1 MKFKMMATTIALLTN
16 LFGWAKV
23 PIKEGKLDLK
33 EDEDE
38 KLSKK
43 FGEQTAK
50 DIVDAI
56 NKEIDQV
63 QKANHEN
70 EDLAAAQKD
79 LEKIQAEVN
88 KVLEGTNLSDEEKA
102 AIVTADGQGIEGLTA
117 KLDAMQKANKRL
129 DSLVAKLIA
138 DPEGDSPEAIV
149 NRNFKN
155 SMEHSATH
163 LFGTGQKWDAFDK
176 RPWNQRLRDHG
187 MKATDFDEDST
198 IPLLQDDLKHF
209 VRENPQSLESMFN
222 DFEDLPAEWDRRSGV
237 VDRVADA
244 VVIAGEIVQGRA
256 KGWAPK
262 NKFKIAAEE
271 GRVFRKK
278 IDITF
283 SGYELQEI
291 ENTWIRSYNKEG
303 SSPWKMSFIGF
314 LLGELIKQQK
324 LDDRKAQINGIYVQ
338 SPEGYA
344 GAAVNSQDGLRY
356 LYWYYRDVAKKYRPF
371 TSSYGEPTK
380 ANIVD
385 YIKEMIESI
394 PEEERNE
401 QGMEI
406 ELSPEL
412 LSWYREKA
420 ATIYQVHRSSDEG
433 KLAYGLDYPID
444 YPNYKFQPL
453 KDFTKTKFVAI
464 TKSKNVQILDYKED
478 EKRKFTV
485 THDRRDTNIFAD
497 YRLGIRLKFVGTKL
511 SSGEPANFER
521 QVVWSNDVPVFDSSV
536 NVPVF
541 DDETGVIKVHYN
553 NMKVDKTW
561 TSDITEFE
569 GAAAGTII
577 RITGNTSLAGAKNV
591 KNGAK
596 ISLTADF
603 DLQSGGT
610 LTLYA
615 NADGTVKELK
625 RTTGPVTAE
634 AVGEFA
640 GTTLDA
646 NASDSFYYTGAADAT
661 MTEILNGHDGKTIK
675 IYGTETANVSL
686 TVADVDGNIDVS
698 ADAVLAT
705 KADFIELV
713 RVDGV
718 WTEVSRTI
726 AA

>member
-33 EDEDE
+33 EEEDQ

-56 NKEIDQV
+56 NKEIGQV
-63 QKANHEN
+63 QKANQDN
-70 EDLAAAQKD
+70 QDLAAAQKD

-102 AIVTADGQGIEGLTA
+102 AISKDDGNGVDGLTA
-117 KLDAMQKANKRL
+117 KLDALQKANQRL
-129 DSLVAKLIA
+129 DAMVSKLIN
-138 DPEGDSPEAIV
+138 DPEGDRPDAIV
-149 NRNFKN
+149 NRNN
-155 SMEHSATH
+155 NNMEHSATH

-187 MKATDFDEDST
+187 MKATDFNEDST

-209 VRENPQSLESMFN
+209 VRENPQALESMFN
-222 DFEDLPAEWDRRSGV
+222 DFEDLPSEWDRRSGV

-291 ENTWIRSYNKEG
+291 ENTWIRGYNKEG
-303 SSPWKMSFIGF
+303 SQPWKMSFIGF

-324 LDDRKAQINGIYVQ
+324 LDDRKAQINGIYVE
-338 SPEGYA
+338 SPEGFA

-356 LYWYYRDVAKKYRPF
+356 LYWYFRDVAKKYRPF
-371 TSSYGEPTK
+371 TSSLGEPTK

-385 YIKEMIESI
+385 YVKEMIESI
-394 PEEERNE
+394 PQEERNE

-406 ELSPEL
+406 QMSPEM

-453 KDFTKTKFVAI
+453 KDFTKTKFIAI
-464 TKSKNVQILDYKED
+464 TKSKNVQILDYKEN
-478 EKRKFTV
+478 EKRKFTI
-485 THDRRDTNIFAD
+485 THEKRDTNIFAD

-511 SSGEPANFER
+511 ASGEPANFER

-536 NVPVF
+536 TVPVF
-541 DDETGVIKVHYN
+541 DDETGVVKVHFN

-569 GAAAGTII
+569 GAAAGTIL
-577 RITGNTSLAGAKNV
+577 RITGNTSMAGAKLV
-591 KNGAK
+591 KKNANNLLA
-596 ISLTADF
+596 SDF
-603 DLQSGGT
+603 DLSTGGT
-610 LTLYA
+610 LILYA

-625 RTTGPVTAE
+625 RISAAEGATVT
-634 AVGEFA
+634 GEFI
-640 GTTLDA
+640 GTTFDA
-646 NASDSFYYTGAADAT
+646 NASEEFYFTDT
-661 MTEILNGHDGKTIK
+661 SSKTLTEILNGNDGKTIK
-675 IYGTETANVSL
+675 IYGTNTASVNL
-686 TVADVDGNIDVS
+686 TVSDVSDNIDVT

-726 AA
+726 A